1 MSVIVECNGK
11 EIWSPSLRVGN
22 LFFEQI
28 RALENT
34 LELESGVDSPLA
46 DTYEID
52 AVTFDTFIKQNLQ
65 ILETTN
71 NGSLFTLMTGCLE
84 IAIAL
89 NAKITGQWPSV
100 SERLNP
106 LVVRAKTAM
115 NPKPLS
121 NSFVEQNV

>member
-1 MSVIVECNGK
+1 MSVIIECNNK

-22 LFFEQI
+22 LFFAQI
-28 RALENT
+28 KALENT
-34 LELESGVDSPLA
+34 LELKSGVDSPLA

-84 IAIAL
+84 IAIL
-89 NAKITGQWPSV
+89 RDLAK
-100 SERLNP
+100 
-106 LVVRAKTAM
+106 RAR
-115 NPKPLS
+115 S
-121 NSFVEQNV
+121 